1 MNDDSA
7 SALPPPPLPRHFAA
21 TREAL
26 HLVAARVLGAARYA
40 AVGRLGLIVVPGGF
54 ATPEFDGRQL
64 LVVDGILSDGSRRR
78 PLTTLQDAF
87 AFAGVDPDA
96 PTHPVLDLPADP
108 TAPLDV
114 DSDAARFLAR
124 WFAFGQGIVEA
135 FAAGSDDADDTSS
148 IQLWPEHFDLAVDKG
163 APGTRA
169 GYGASPGDTTIDEPY
184 IYVSFHDHHD
194 GPFWNISFGAALTY
208 REIDAGADPLAF
220 FRRGYELLH
229 IPQGQ

>member
-1 MNDDSA
+1 MSL
-7 SALPPPPLPRHFAA
+7 SGPL
-21 TREAL
+21 
-26 HLVAARVLGAARYA
+26 V
-40 AVGRLGLIVVPGGF
+40 RL
-54 ATPEFDGRQL
+54 
-64 LVVDGILSDGSRRR
+64 
-78 PLTTLQDAF
+78 
-87 AFAGVDPDA
+87 
-96 PTHPVLDLPADP
+96 
-108 TAPLDV
+108 
-114 DSDAARFLAR
+114 
-124 WFAFGQGIVEA
+124 GQGIVEA

-194 GPFWNISFGAALTY
+194 GPFWNISFGAAITH